1 MDRINMTMKPRERG
15 QDGQAVCSFRREA
28 AKRRIGQA
36 LEYALTLFAVV
47 FCMAAGAACYR
58 QYEAICRHGGVQAG
72 QRCRIDQCCTGE
84 AGQAARGR
92 TMRLPDA
99 TSQPAPE
106 EDSAAPEEELEEEL
120 YYDSLE
126 LLACCV
132 EAEAGNQGL
141 MGKRLVVDV
150 ILNRVDDRD
159 FPDNIWD
166 VITQPYHFTT
176 YWNGATD
183 RVVPS
188 EETYEAVRMELEQRS
203 YPGILFFSADGWP
216 EYGTPWRQVGDH
228 YFSCK

>member
-1 MDRINMTMKPRERG
+1 MDRINMMMKPRERG
-15 QDGQAVCSFRREA
+15 QDGQAVYSFRWETV
-28 AKRRIGQA
+28 KRRFGQA
-36 LEYALTLFAVV
+36 VQYALTFFAVV

-58 QYEAICRHGGVQAG
+58 QYEVLLQRGGAQAG
-72 QRCRIDQCCTGE
+72 QQCCTGTAVFCTA
-84 AGQAARGR
+84 AGVQEELLSAA
-92 TMRLPDA
+92 A
-99 TSQPAPE
+99 SQPDTE
-106 EDSAAPEEELEEEL
+106 GDMMPEEELEEEL

-141 MGKRLVVDV
+141 IGKRLVVDV
-150 ILNRVDDRD
+150 VLNRVDDRD

-166 VITQPYHFTT
+166 VITQPYQFTT

-203 YPGILFFSADGWP
+203 YPGIYYFSSDGWP